1 MAGRSFEFAF
11 ALAASINSSFNS
23 SFTVATQKVNNLKAS
38 FDMYDFD
45 FELSNKEV
53 ALMVIAVFVFMVVVF
68 SAGYFVGLHSGSTDG
83 DGGSGGAEQVGQHI
97 QSAVTSQREITER
110 IDGLQNSSDKISGR
124 IEAGA
129 AGIEAAAAANS
140 NAESLVRE
148 SGELI
153 AEGQRILQ
161 TIRRRAKKD
170 SAPH

>member
-1 MAGRSFEFAF
+1 
-11 ALAASINSSFNS
+11 
-23 SFTVATQKVNNLKAS
+23 
-38 FDMYDFD
+38 MYDVSGFRPQNEKTA
-45 FELSNKEV
+45 FV
-53 ALMVIAVFVFMVVVF
+53 VIVVFVLLVV
-68 SAGYFVGLHSGSTDG
+68 AGSIGYMLGLRNAGSTDG

-97 QSAVTSQREITER
+97 QSAVTGQREITER
-110 IDGLQNSSDKISGR
+110 IDGLQNSSDKISDR

-140 NAESLVRE
+140 NAESFVRE

>member
-1 MAGRSFEFAF
+1 
-11 ALAASINSSFNS
+11 
-23 SFTVATQKVNNLKAS
+23 
-38 FDMYDFD
+38 MYDVSGFRPQNEKTA
-45 FELSNKEV
+45 FV
-53 ALMVIAVFVFMVVVF
+53 VIVVFVLLVA
-68 SAGYFVGLHSGSTDG
+68 AGSIGYMLGLRNAGSTDG

-97 QSAVTSQREITER
+97 QSAVTGQREITER